1 MVARRKNPENRH
13 GAPAIEI
20 ATLLHKTE
28 SYLDAGNLD
37 GARTAIKQ
45 AMALEPDDEQV
56 RALSKR
62 VSQTA
67 LLRLVDQGFARW
79 SGEKPKGSKNPVK
92 LTPGSSI
99 SEMIHEMRE

>member
-1 MVARRKNPENRH
+1 MVARRKNPANH

-20 ATLLHKTE
+20 AALLHQTE
-28 SYLDAGNLD
+28 SHLDAGDLE
-37 GARTAIKQ
+37 GARNAILQ
-45 AMALEPDDEQV
+45 ALALEPDDEQV

-79 SGEKPKGSKNPVK
+79 SGEKPRGSKSPIR
-92 LTPGSSI
+92 LTPGPSI